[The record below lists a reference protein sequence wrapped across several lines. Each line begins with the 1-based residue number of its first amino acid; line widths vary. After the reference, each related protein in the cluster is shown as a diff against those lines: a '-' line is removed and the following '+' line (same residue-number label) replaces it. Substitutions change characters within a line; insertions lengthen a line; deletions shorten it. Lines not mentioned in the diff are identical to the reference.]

1 VATTLAG
8 DAEMKQLL
16 VGTWKESFPYGVT
29 TIVLKSDGSRID
41 NGHDY
46 PSGKPYSISGKWDVK
61 DGNLSKY
68 AIILKA
74 IVITP
79 SSLSRNTS
87 SCLRITPTVAILEL
101 GRGDLFTV

>member
-1 VATTLAG
+1 MATTLAG

-61 DGNLSKY
+61 DGNFIQIRNY
-68 AIILKA
+68 PEGDRYYTIISLTQHKFVLKDNA
-74 IVITP
+74 H
-79 SSLSRNTS
+79 
-87 SCLRITPTVAILEL
+87 
-101 GRGDLFTV
+101 GRHTGTWTR